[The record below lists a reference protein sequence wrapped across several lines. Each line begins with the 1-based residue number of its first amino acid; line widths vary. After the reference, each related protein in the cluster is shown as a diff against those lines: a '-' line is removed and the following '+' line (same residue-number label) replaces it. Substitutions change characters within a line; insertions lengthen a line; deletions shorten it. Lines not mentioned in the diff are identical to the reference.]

1 MNQLD
6 PMSISTDALDLS
18 LICGITEL
26 ASKPGWILTISETPP
41 VSPYTAILAPTMIIP
56 TPCDECPNPRLVF
69 AIDEESL
76 EILRIII
83 LTLHPQSIPRDS
95 EIPS

>member
-6 PMSISTDALDLS
+6 PMHICTDALDLC

-41 VSPYTAILAPTMIIP
+41 ISPYTAILAPTMIIP
-56 TPCDECPNPRLVF
+56 TPCDECPAPRLVF

-76 EILRIII
+76 SILRVIL
-83 LTLHPQSIPRDS
+83 LTLHPQSIPRDPVIQS
-95 EIPS
+95 